1 MKILLILI
9 LLLESIAT
17 GCQNSDLGRKPETGE
32 ASPIPTSEAPPTEN
46 AASSS
51 PATTTPTPQSLPRI
65 AKTPQA
71 LSKSETKPS
80 PRSTKRVAAIPQ
92 NPDSSQ
98 QSCQIGAYVID
109 KDPKGLNVRSGPG
122 NDYKVIDNLPT
133 TTIGVIVGLT
143 ASQGDWVQLSKAQS
157 PQKIEFQ
164 GSGWV
169 YAPLLGTSTRG
180 YATKSVSVYPSANT
194 QSQAIGR
201 IPSQRGVK
209 LLSCDRSWALVEYE
223 GLKGWIAPDAQC
235 PNPLT
240 TCP

>member
-1 MKILLILI
+1 MRILLIWI

-17 GCQNSDLGRKPETGE
+17 GCQNSDLDRKPQAGE
-32 ASPIPTSEAPPTEN
+32 ASPLPTTEAARPEN
-46 AASSS
+46 SASSSS
-51 PATTTPTPQSLPRI
+51 PATTQTPQSLPRI
-65 AKTPQA
+65 AKKPQA
-71 LSKSETKPS
+71 STKSETAPS

-98 QSCQIGAYVID
+98 QSCQIDAYVID

-133 TTIGVIVGLT
+133 TTIGVIVNLT
-143 ASQGDWVQLSKAQS
+143 ASQGDWVQISKAQS

-180 YATKSVSVYPSANT
+180 YATKSVSLYPSATT
-194 QSQAIGR
+194 QSKSIGR
-201 IPSQRGVK
+201 LPSQRGVK

-223 GLKGWIAPDAQC
+223 GAKGWIAPDAQC